1 MNEPDPF
8 SAFESERTVIKPSAG
23 RGPRTGVPPAVVPS
37 PAQPEAAALP
47 EVPGS
52 AGVSPLL
59 QLASSLLI
67 AGARIRVMPQ
77 HADPAALRA
86 ALVEAVRKF
95 EAGARARGLPN
106 EQVVAGRYLLCT
118 FVDECASSTP
128 WGGSGAWS
136 SQSLL
141 VLFHSESWGG
151 EKLFQLLGK
160 LAENVAANRALLELI
175 YSILALGFEGRYRV
189 LQDGRSQLDAVREK
203 LALMLREQSGT
214 AAPELSPHWAGVPA
228 VAARLR
234 DGIPVWVAATAAAL
248 LLAVVFVAMRM
259 LIANQSNDSFT
270 ALQALDVKA
279 AALPTPSPPP
289 PAAAVPRLSGFLKA
303 EIDAGLV
310 EVRDLTD
317 RSVIVIR
324 GDGIFSPGS
333 AEVTAKVLPLFE
345 RIAEEL
351 QRQPGQ
357 ILVTGHTDSQPI
369 RSIRF
374 PSNWHLSQERAQA
387 VKDLLVAR
395 IKPERIRSEGLADT
409 QPLADNTTPAGRAK
423 NRRVEITLRVAP
435 AG

>member
-23 RGPRTGVPPAVVPS
+23 RGPRTGMPPPAAPS
-37 PAQPEAAALP
+37 PAQSEVAALP
-47 EVPGS
+47 EVPGG

-59 QLASSLLI
+59 QLASPLLI

-160 LAENVAANRALLELI
+160 LAENVAANRGLLELI
-175 YSILALGFEGRYRV
+175 YSMLALGFEGRYRV

-228 VAARLR
+228 AAVRLR

-279 AALPTPSPPP
+279 AALPPPPLPP

-324 GDGIFSPGS
+324 GDGIFGPGS
-333 AEVTAKVLPLFE
+333 AAVTAKVLPLFE

-387 VKDLLVAR
+387 VKDLLAAR
-395 IKPERIRSEGLADT
+395 IKPERIRFEGLADT
-409 QPLADNTTPAGRAK
+409 QPLADNATPAGRAK